1 MAKSARCANYLQ
13 VHFSQPEKEALR
25 IEAFNRRTDMKTIV
39 RQAVA
44 EFLAKL
50 STETNA
56 GGFSVSL
63 SADTPAQP
71 QELPT
76 SPEPA

>member
-1 MAKSARCANYLQ
+1 MERSARYANYLQ

-39 RQAVA
+39 RQAVS
-44 EFLAKL
+44 EFLAKQ
-50 STETNA
+50 SVETNA
-56 GGFSVSL
+56 GVSLVSL

-76 SPEPA
+76 